1 MTQDEMD
8 ADVRNAATLVQQTR
22 LTVDR
27 SRHESTTQTA
37 LWFMDGDSQRGSATR
52 VDGGWRVCRMFNGSP
67 TSERMEAYLGG
78 AVAHIVSA
86 DQHRFD
92 PRFRVVKIRGKVR

>member
-8 ADVRNAATLVQQTR
+8 KDVRNAATLLQQTR

-27 SRHESTTQTA
+27 SRHESTTETA
-37 LWFMDGDSQRGSATR
+37 LWFMDGDSQVGSATR
-52 VDGGWRVCRMFNGSP
+52 IDGGWRVNRMFNGSP
-67 TSERMEAYLGG
+67 SSERLEAYLGG

-86 DQHRFD
+86 DPHRFD
-92 PRFRVVKIRGKVR
+92 PRFRVIKTRGRVR